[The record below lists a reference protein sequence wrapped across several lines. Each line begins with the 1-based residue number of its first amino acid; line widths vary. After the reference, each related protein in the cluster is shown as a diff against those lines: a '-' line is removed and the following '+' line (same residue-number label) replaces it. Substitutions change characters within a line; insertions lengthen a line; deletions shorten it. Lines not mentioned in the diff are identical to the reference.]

1 MRGNLCKLSRMLF
14 MIIERF
20 RNGNTK
26 AVGERFARNG
36 RMMPDD
42 IEYRA
47 SWVDQDGTRCYQIV
61 EAPHQE
67 LLRTWINRWDDLVE
81 FEVVPV
87 LTSSEFWSKPR

>member
-1 MRGNLCKLSRMLF
+1 MLF
-14 MIIERF
+14 MVIERF
-20 RNGNTK
+20 RDGNPK

-36 RMMPDD
+36 RMMPGG

-47 SWVDQDGTRCYQIV
+47 SWLDEAGTCCFQIV

-87 LTSSEFWSKPR
+87 VTSSEFWSKPR